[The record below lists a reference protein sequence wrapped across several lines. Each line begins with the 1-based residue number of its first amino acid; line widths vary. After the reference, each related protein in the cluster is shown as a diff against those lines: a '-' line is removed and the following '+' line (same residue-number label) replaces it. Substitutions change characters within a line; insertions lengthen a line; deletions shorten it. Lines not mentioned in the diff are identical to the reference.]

1 MAILSTTS
9 NRLVVTVQLPAT
21 SQNEARVG
29 GRVTVELPD
38 STSVGGRITG
48 VSAVAQSS
56 SNNNAN
62 NGNGNGGGGG
72 GNGGGGGSSATIP
85 VTIALNRH
93 LAARGLDQAA
103 VSVLFAQ
110 ARANHVLSVP
120 VTALIATSGS
130 AYAVQEAS
138 SPHRLIPVTTGL
150 FAAGYVQIS
159 GAGIQPGLAVTD
171 SQG

>member
-29 GRVTVELPD
+29 GHVTVELPD

-48 VSAVAQSS
+48 VSPVAQSS
-56 SNNNAN
+56 SNS
-62 NGNGNGGGGG
+62 NGNNGNGGGGG
-72 GNGGGGGSSATIP
+72 GGGNGGGSSATIP
-85 VTIALNRH
+85 VTIALNKH
-93 LAARGLDQAA
+93 VAARGLDQAA

-110 ARANHVLSVP
+110 ARADHVLSVP

-130 AYAVQEAS
+130 KYAVQAAS
-138 SPHRLIPVTTGL
+138 PPHRLIPVSTGL

-159 GAGIQPGLAVTD
+159 GAGIHPGLAVTD